1 MCMHMK
7 SLDTLLW
14 SCRIVTESSY
24 MKSEDVGD
32 VNYKLCWPTGPFV
45 LSRKYV
51 HIHHLHQNLLKSL

>member
-14 SCRIVTESSY
+14 SRRIVTESSY

-45 LSRKYV
+45 LRIKYV